1 MNTKRKYKYFEDIDK
16 KSSSIAVYLTI
27 LGIVITIISII
38 LCVAKSKGIQFDLLL
53 SFIGLFVGL
62 ICVFLPNTI
71 GIYRIIN
78 KMQRQVDCAYGNGL
92 LSDAISAALYAS
104 SKEDEEKKKFK
115 HFLKEITQAERLNP
129 LYISFDDTPYDDLYD
144 MRGTLS
150 ITDAPIFAWKNPE
163 YSWFLLN
170 HYVASVLKQ
179 IGLYNNSIIK
189 IENRNGEGF
198 KEFILKEK
206 KVLQTISEGTFDYNT
221 FVRFYLIT
229 ETEFMDNRAMFE
241 QFVAGHELFGINLF
255 LVNKDKVI
263 KDEQLNAA
271 FFGIKRVLKDSDSQN
286 SVLDVMVY
294 EKTNKEKGYKIG
306 INGKLENESITPE
319 TEIACDRFIADLA
332 KKIDNNNDLLF
343 YPIIDDK
350 RKSCSYGLNGPK
362 CNKKRTFLHVINAK

>member
-38 LCVAKSKGIQFDLLL
+38 LCVAKSKGIRFDLLL

-170 HYVASVLKQ
+170 HYVASLLKQ